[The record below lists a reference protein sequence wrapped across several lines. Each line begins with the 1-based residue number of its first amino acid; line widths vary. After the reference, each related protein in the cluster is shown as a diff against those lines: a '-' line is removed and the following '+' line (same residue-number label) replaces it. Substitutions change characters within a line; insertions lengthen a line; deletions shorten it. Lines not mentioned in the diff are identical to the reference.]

1 MQIEGLI
8 REYMNENVLY
18 GDSAIEYT
26 DDTSFLAAGILD
38 SMAVLELVS
47 WVESTFNVKPDVRD
61 ITPENFDSVG
71 RLAAFIRA
79 RTVNGHARTAD
90 APVAAASIAS
100 K

>member
-1 MQIEGLI
+1 MKIEGLI
-8 REYMNENVLY
+8 RKYMDENVLY
-18 GDSAIEYT
+18 GDGAIEYT

-47 WVESTFNVKPDVRD
+47 WVETTFNIKPDVRD

-79 RTVNGHARTAD
+79 KAANGNGHMAKDAIVTAST
-90 APVAAASIAS
+90 ATP
-100 K
+100 

>member
-1 MQIEGLI
+1 MTVEGLI
-8 REYMNENVLY
+8 RKYMNENVLY

-47 WVESTFNVKPDVRD
+47 WVETTFKIKPDVRD
-61 ITPENFDSVG
+61 ITPENFDSVE

-79 RTVNGHARTAD
+79 KTSNGHGRMAED
-90 APVAAASIAS
+90 ATVAASTIS
-100 K
+100 Q